1 MKIVVPVDGS
11 IHSAEALK
19 VAIDYVKMKGAE
31 ISVISVVP
39 YIGGMEDHEISPGKR
54 ERHME
59 TVEKLADEAVKMAC
73 DILAAENVSSTCT
86 RAILTSVSIPDA
98 IIDFAQKEK
107 IDLIIMGSRGLSPS
121 SGFKMGSVATQVV
134 KNCPCSVYIVKLPA
148 A

>member
-19 VAIDYVKMKGAE
+19 VAINFVKMKGAE

-39 YIGGMEDHEISPGKR
+39 SIGGMEGQEISPGKR

-59 TVEKLADEAVKMAC
+59 TVEKLADQAVKMAC
-73 DILAAENVSSTCT
+73 DILAAENVTSACT
-86 RAILTSVSIPDA
+86 RGIITSVSISDA
-98 IIDFAQKEK
+98 IIDFAEKEK

-121 SGFKMGSVATQVV
+121 AGFKMGSVATQVV
-134 KNCPCSVYIVKLPA
+134 KNCPCSVYIVKIPTA
-148 A
+148 